1 MKSRPNWSSRPI
13 YLFLF
18 SAVVCVFNL
27 YHRLLILAYVCN
39 KPRHSPSKFL
49 MQMTQAHGLSSQDG
63 FLGDF
68 GKLTAVGVR
77 VGDRV

>member
-1 MKSRPNWSSRPI
+1 M
-13 YLFLF
+13 
-18 SAVVCVFNL
+18 
-27 YHRLLILAYVCN
+27 AYVCN

-68 GKLTAVGVR
+68 GKLAAVGVR